1 MNIEDIKEFKIKHN
15 SDIFFDFDIKKLN
28 WFNIGGKS
36 KVFFKPKNLKEL
48 KDFLILYSNR
58 SKVFILGLGSNILFT
73 DKIYDGVVIKLSN
86 NFSSVSKLKNDTFI
100 AGSSC
105 SQKKVSLFAMENNI
119 SGFEFMYCI
128 PGSIGGGIKMNSGC
142 FGTEF
147 KDKLISIQC
156 LDIEGNIRIIP
167 ASKIKFNYR
176 DTELSENLIF
186 LSATFKG
193 NMSEKNKIKSEM
205 ENLYKKK
212 NNSQPSKIKTGGSTF
227 KNPIDQ
233 TEKKAWE
240 LIKESVQSD
249 INFGDAS
256 ISPKHYNFFVNNKN
270 ATFDEMNSL
279 INYVKKNV
287 KDKTGIEINLEI
299 KIVK

>member
-1 MNIEDIKEFKIKHN
+1 MNLEDIKEFRIKYK

-28 WFNIGGKS
+28 WFNIGGRS

-58 SKVFILGLGSNILFT
+58 SKIFILGLGSNVLFS
-73 DKIYDGVVIKLSN
+73 DQIYEGLVIKLSN
-86 NFSSVSKLKNDTFI
+86 NFSSISKLKNDTII

-147 KDKLISIQC
+147 KDRIMSIQC
-156 LDIEGNIRIIP
+156 LDTLGNIRIIP
-167 ASKIKFNYR
+167 ANKIKFSYR
-176 DTELSENLIF
+176 NIELSEKLIF

-193 NMSEKNKIKSEM
+193 NLSEQNKIKSTM
-205 ENLYKKK
+205 YDLHKNK

-233 TEKKAWE
+233 TNKKAWE
-240 LIKESVQSD
+240 LIKESVPPNL
-249 INFGDAS
+249 NFGDAS

-270 ATFDEMNSL
+270 ATFKEMNAL
-279 INYVKKNV
+279 INHVKKKV
-287 KDKTGIEINLEI
+287 KDKTGIKINLEI
-299 KIVK
+299 KIVE